1 MSHFENVNTHGFLQ
15 PGANIDLINNLD
27 IYVQGGAL
35 GPVGFNAA
43 LSSSNSSQGRVSLSG
58 SMTEDNYYSGSF
70 RYELSFLDKDHTLI
84 LNLDKD
90 AELFD
95 GIGSKGLALLPQNS
109 LPQIK
114 NNLEYYLEKAGIIE
128 STTSTTQNIN
138 PSAQSN
144 LQQF

>member
-1 MSHFENVNTHGFLQ
+1 
-15 PGANIDLINNLD
+15 
-27 IYVQGGAL
+27 
-35 GPVGFNAA
+35 
-43 LSSSNSSQGRVSLSG
+43 
-58 SMTEDNYYSGSF
+58 MTEDNFYSGSF

>member
-1 MSHFENVNTHGFLQ
+1 MHFVYHFLQ
-15 PGANIDLINNLD
+15 DQQRAFVFGPGTINNNLD
-27 IYVQGGAL
+27 SDTNLIHSPGYGGEQ
-35 GPVGFNAA
+35 VVSTYN
-43 LSSSNSSQGRVSLSG
+43 NSSGNS
-58 SMTEDNYYSGSF
+58 DNFSGSF
-70 RYELSFLDKDHTLI
+70 QYQLSFLDKDHTLI

-109 LPQIK
+109 SPQIK

-128 STTSTTQNIN
+128 STTSTIQNIN